1 MRAFDQTGSA
11 AHPCALREVAFM
23 PRFRLSIIALAILA
37 LVVTACGDQAP
48 SGGASPDETDAA
60 SQPEATTAEETDAA
74 ETDAPDPGSSEGRLA
89 TVRDRGQLI
98 CGVNGELPGFSVLD
112 DAGDMQGFDADFC
125 RAVAAAVLGDSEAV
139 EFRTLSADQ
148 RGPALQTGEVD
159 MLARNTTW
167 TVSRDT
173 AWGLFAPTTFYDGQA
188 VMVRTEVGAEAFED
202 LDGATVC
209 VQSGTTTELNLADAE
224 RQAGIDIQEDVYAEI
239 DPTYQAYEEGACD
252 GVTSDRSQLVARRTE
267 FANPDEHVILDDVL
281 SKEPLGP
288 VAPLGDDPWF
298 NIVKWVTFATIQAEE
313 FGIDS
318 TNVTD
323 EAASNE
329 NPSVQRF
336 LGVTPEGA
344 EPFESGLGLE
354 PDWVV
359 DVISQVGNYA
369 EIFDRNLGPD
379 TAFGL
384 ERGQN
389 ALWTDG
395 GLLYA
400 PPYR

>member
-1 MRAFDQTGSA
+1 
-11 AHPCALREVAFM
+11 
-23 PRFRLSIIALAILA
+23 
-37 LVVTACGDQAP
+37 
-48 SGGASPDETDAA
+48 
-60 SQPEATTAEETDAA
+60 
-74 ETDAPDPGSSEGRLA
+74 
-89 TVRDRGQLI
+89 
-98 CGVNGELPGFSVLD
+98 
-112 DAGDMQGFDADFC
+112 
-125 RAVAAAVLGDSEAV
+125 
-139 EFRTLSADQ
+139 
-148 RGPALQTGEVD
+148 

-173 AWGLFAPTTFYDGQA
+173 SWGLFAPTTFYDGQA
-188 VMVRTEVGAEAFED
+188 VMIRSSVGATSFEE
-202 LDGATVC
+202 LDGATIC

-239 DPTYQAYEEGACD
+239 DPTYQAYEEEACD

-288 VAPLGDDPWF
+288 VVPLGDDEWF
-298 NIVKWVTFATIQAEE
+298 NVVKWVTFATIQAEE

-318 TNVTD
+318 TNVED
-323 EAASNE
+323 EAAGSE
-329 NPSVQRF
+329 DPSVQRF

-344 EPFESGLGLE
+344 EPFEAGLGLE
-354 PDWVV
+354 ADWVV

-389 ALWTDG
+389 ALWTDD